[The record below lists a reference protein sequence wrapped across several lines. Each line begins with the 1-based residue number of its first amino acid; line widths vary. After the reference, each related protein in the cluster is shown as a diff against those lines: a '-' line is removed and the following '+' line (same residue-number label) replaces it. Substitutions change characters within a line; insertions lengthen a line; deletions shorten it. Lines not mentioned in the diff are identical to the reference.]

1 MCFYVYIDRSICSP
15 AAVTVSSS
23 IQNLFA
29 RYCLNRIQLVN
40 IFYLFF
46 RKYIKKIFLPNV
58 QTPDTRDNI
67 RDMKPQE
74 KKLEP
79 KLEHKNNILFAGV
92 ALEKGTSFVNLR
104 CHLLKAVQKWI
115 FHIAP
120 PSAFYYQQESYP
132 EFA

>member
-1 MCFYVYIDRSICSP
+1 M
-15 AAVTVSSS
+15 
-23 IQNLFA
+23 
-29 RYCLNRIQLVN
+29 
-40 IFYLFF
+40 
-46 RKYIKKIFLPNV
+46 PNV

-79 KLEHKNNILFAGV
+79 KLEHKNNILFAGI

-132 EFA
+132 EFG